1 MPGLRWGYRA
11 GPAATSVEDMTADAS
26 PTGPNSSPTTIG
38 VLGGMSWES
47 TALYYRLANEL
58 VRAHRAHAAP
68 GRPAEPFASADLL
81 VRSLDFA
88 PVRERQLTGRW
99 DDAAE
104 QLRREGLALAGAGAG
119 VVVVATNYMHKAAG
133 PLEAALT
140 ERGVRFL
147 HLADVVAQAALAR
160 GARTVG
166 LLGAGGTMTEP
177 FYAERLAASGVD
189 VLVPDAAGV
198 ARVDSAVFG
207 ELCRGVFSPGTRA
220 DLARVV
226 ADLADRGAQAVGLC
240 CTELE
245 LLLGDDDAPAGSP
258 LLPSARL
265 HVEAALAA
273 SGQVTA

>member
-1 MPGLRWGYRA
+1 MS
-11 GPAATSVEDMTADAS
+11 T
-26 PTGPNSSPTTIG
+26 PTTLG

-58 VRAHRAHAAP
+58 VREHRAQGEA
-68 GRPAEPFASADLL
+68 AEPLASADLL

-88 PVRERQLTGRW
+88 PVRELQLAGRW
-99 DDAAE
+99 DAAAE

-119 VVVVATNYMHKAAG
+119 VVVLATNYMHKAAG
-133 PLEAALT
+133 PLEEALA
-140 ERGVRFL
+140 ERGTTFL
-147 HLADVVAQAALAR
+147 HLADVVAAAALAR

-177 FYAERLAASGVD
+177 FYAERLARSGVE
-189 VLVPDAAGV
+189 VVVPDAAGI
-198 ARVDSAVFG
+198 ARVDTAVFG
-207 ELCRGVFSPGTRA
+207 ELCRGVFSPVTRA
-220 DLARVV
+220 DLAGVV
-226 ADLADRGAQAVGLC
+226 ADLAARGAQAVGLC

-245 LLLGDDDAPAGSP
+245 LLLGPGDAPDGVP

-273 SGQVTA
+273 AGQAPAAVNASAAAR